1 MKFKYTLDGSEPIIK
16 VLKAVPDTYANGEAL
31 VSATAETGGCKSAG
45 DGDGLFCG
53 VVCDTGSSAT
63 EIANQTN
70 ILAGTQAA
78 GTIEGIK
85 VIVNPMAVYAVEY
98 DQSARITWASSAAT
112 AMTFACTVS
121 TGYVSLGGG
130 WAWSYA
136 TGEMDYIVS
145 SAEAAS
151 VTTLVVVTGTSTAN
165 ATGILLQPAGGMQ
178 GIPIKLTAAATKIDA
193 DSLNIGVAGT
203 DALVGIIISNHLTSA
218 TYGDET
224 LDPVK
229 HNQKIR
235 YMGAAGNDKARGW
248 AYVSFFKG
256 SVWNDTTMTHL

>member
-1 MKFKYTLDGSEPIIK
+1 
-16 VLKAVPDTYANGEAL
+16 
-31 VSATAETGGCKSAG
+31 
-45 DGDGLFCG
+45 LFCG
-53 VVCDTGSSAT
+53 VVCDVGTSGT

-98 DQSARITWASSAAT
+98 DQSARITWTGSVAT

-121 TGYVSLGGG
+121 KGFSSIGGG

-136 TGEMDYIVS
+136 TGELDYVVS
-145 SAEAAS
+145 AAESAS
-151 VTTLVVVTGTSTAN
+151 VCTLTMVTGTSTAN
-165 ATGILLQPAGGMQ
+165 ATGILMQPAGGMQ
-178 GIPIKLTAAATKIDA
+178 GIPIKLTSAATKIDA
-193 DSLNIGVAGT
+193 DAIDIGVAGT
-203 DALVGIIISNHLTSA
+203 DALVGIVISNHLTSA
-218 TYGDET
+218 TYGDEL

-229 HNQKIR
+229 HNQKTR
-235 YMGAAGNDKARGW
+235 YMGASGADKARGW